1 MKRSIEK
8 KFSSSFRHRLLFTE
22 GVFEA
27 GNPLLASLLEEYRPG
42 EAVKVLF
49 VLDSGVRDAHP
60 KLEARISDYCRRHS
74 GSMKLTG
81 VVTIPG
87 GEASK
92 NDDAHLRH
100 LLEAIESHGICRHS
114 VVIAIGGGA
123 LIDLAGYA
131 AAIAHRG
138 VQLIRIPTTV
148 LAQNDAAVGVKNG
161 VNYFG
166 KKNFLGTFAVPLAI
180 VNDATFLNT
189 LEDRDWIAGTAEA
202 VKVSLIKDADFFGF
216 LEQEADRLR
225 NRESG
230 PMQELIFR
238 CAELHMAHIAEGGD
252 PFESGSSR
260 PLDFGHWSAHKLEH
274 LTDYGLRHGEAVAIG
289 MALDVIYSRRIGLIP
304 LTLQERILGVLVTL
318 GFNLELPALGT
329 GGEEA
334 LLNGLEE
341 FREHL
346 GGKLTITL
354 ISGVGKKLD
363 VHEID
368 REVMRAAIRELA
380 PGPPASKAS

>member
-1 MKRSIEK
+1 MTSRKS
-8 KFSSSFRHRLLFTE
+8 HDN
-22 GVFEA
+22 A
-27 GNPLLASLLEEYRPG
+27 ADNPLLSSLLEEYRPG
-42 EAVKVLF
+42 VAVKVLF
-49 VLDSGVRDAHP
+49 VLDSGVRSAHP
-60 KLEARISDYCRRHS
+60 KLEARIAEYCRLHS
-74 GSMKLTG
+74 HTLKFTDIIA
-81 VVTIPG
+81 IPG

-92 NDDAHLRH
+92 NDEAHLRH
-100 LLEAIESHGICRHS
+100 LLEAIEAHGICRHS
-114 VVIAIGGGA
+114 AVIAIGGGA
-123 LIDLAGYA
+123 VIDLAGYA

-180 VNDATFLNT
+180 INDAEFLNT

-202 VKVSLIKDADFFGF
+202 VKVSLIKDAAFFRF

-225 NRESG
+225 NRHAE

-238 CAELHMAHIAEGGD
+238 CAELHMAHIAQGGD

-274 LTDYGLRHGEAVAIG
+274 LTDYNLRHGEAVAIG
-289 MALDVIYSRRIGLIP
+289 MALDVIYSRRMGLIP
-304 LTLQERILGVLVTL
+304 LTLQERILDVLVKL
-318 GFNLELPALGT
+318 GFNLRLPALGT
-329 GGEEA
+329 DGEEA
-334 LLNGLEE
+334 LLRGLEE

-346 GGKLTITL
+346 GGELTITL